1 MNLFQLSI
9 IILLNRHLKY
19 LQIILANYR
28 LPGKPFVTYIH
39 PNISNH
45 FPRCKWP
52 PTHPP
57 SAVVTEMM
65 VVQTATPR
73 PCEVLTS
80 SGPSAPPMV
89 TGTLPALHHCHAA
102 TPSGEDIVALVLY
115 FAASINTQLHI
126 HVTYDTYTLC
136 MLLYSSCLSSE
147 GSGSYLDTS
156 TSTNIGLYIG

>member
-1 MNLFQLSI
+1 
-9 IILLNRHLKY
+9 
-19 LQIILANYR
+19 
-28 LPGKPFVTYIH
+28 
-39 PNISNH
+39 
-45 FPRCKWP
+45 
-52 PTHPP
+52 
-57 SAVVTEMM
+57 
-65 VVQTATPR
+65 
-73 PCEVLTS
+73 
-80 SGPSAPPMV
+80 MV